1 MYLVCIHS
9 IYSNQLDEVKQ
20 EWNYLEIRYS
30 KSCQVS
36 GITNHLYHLP
46 ESNGCISQGFRSTE
60 SDVTNALA
68 QRNYEDE
75 LSEVMRR
82 TNKELEEYFHYV
94 ISSQQLNYPPLSWHN
109 SKLLFERII
118 EQSQQ

>member
-36 GITNHLYHLP
+36 GIPNHLYHLP
-46 ESNGCISQGFRSTE
+46 ESNGCISQGFRNTE

-68 QRNYEDE
+68 QPNYEDE
-75 LSEVMRR
+75 LSEVMSR
-82 TNKELEEYFHYV
+82 TNKELQEYFHYI
-94 ISSQQLNYPPLSWHN
+94 ISSQQLNYPPS
-109 SKLLFERII
+109 S
-118 EQSQQ
+118 